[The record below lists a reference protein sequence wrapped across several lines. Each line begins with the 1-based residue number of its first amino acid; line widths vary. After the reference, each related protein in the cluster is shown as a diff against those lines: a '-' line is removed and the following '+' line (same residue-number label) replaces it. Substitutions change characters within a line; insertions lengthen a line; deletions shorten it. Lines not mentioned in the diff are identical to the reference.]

1 MPEATVCPSRSPAGQ
16 GKKKEKKRKEEK
28 RGEEEKR
35 RLSRLWAGR
44 MQMRG
49 AQWLPVPGNP
59 KNQSRVECPA

>member
-1 MPEATVCPSRSPAGQ
+1 MLTDSLAPRLGIQGQ
-16 GKKKEKKRKEEK
+16 LSVVR
-28 RGEEEKR
+28 EEKR

>member
-1 MPEATVCPSRSPAGQ
+1 
-16 GKKKEKKRKEEK
+16 
-28 RGEEEKR
+28 
-35 RLSRLWAGR
+35 